1 MTAQV
6 NSPLFTRKQLTRL
19 IWPLLVEQLLSVLV
33 GMVDVLMVS
42 FVGEA
47 TVSGVSLVDSVNHL
61 IIQVLFALTAGG
73 TVVCAKC
80 IGAKDAEGARRSA
93 GQLLTITTAA
103 MLVLAALFLT
113 VGRHIL
119 RLLFGTVEA
128 EVMRNAEIYM
138 RFTAASFPFLAIY
151 HANAAIFRAKGNSK
165 LSMLV
170 SLGMNLLNIAGNAI
184 CIFGLGWGVE
194 GVALPTLIS
203 RMAAAVAMC
212 FFLQS
217 AKNELRLDSIRQF
230 KPEGA
235 ILRQI
240 LSIGIP
246 GSVESGLFNLGKVLL
261 QSLVSTLGTASI
273 AAYAVAGNLVTYL
286 YLPGN
291 ALGTAITTVV
301 GQCSGAGE
309 PEQARQYTK
318 KLIVLDYI
326 MLVPIC
332 AALIIWRGFWV
343 GLYHLSAGSAELA
356 AGLLLAHALAMVLW
370 PVAFLLPYYFRATG
384 RATFSMLIAVGAMA
398 VFRIGFAYLFVMLL
412 SKNVLWVWYAMFI
425 DWVFRIAVFIPAF
438 KKGKSIK
445 CHQNRT
451 KFK

>member
-1 MTAQV
+1 MQTQA
-6 NSPLFTRKQLTRL
+6 SPPLFTRKQLTHL

-42 FVGEA
+42 YVGEA

-73 TVVCAKC
+73 TVVCARC
-80 IGAKDAEGARRSA
+80 IGAKDLSGARKSV

-103 MLVLAALFLT
+103 MLVLAALFLAA
-113 VGRHIL
+113 GGQIL
-119 RLLFGTVEA
+119 RLLFGSVEP
-128 EVMRNAEIYM
+128 EVMRNAKIYM
-138 RFTAASFPFLAIY
+138 RYTAASFPFLAIY
-151 HANAAIFRAKGNSK
+151 HANAAVFRAKGNSS

-170 SLGMNLLNIAGNAI
+170 SLGMNLLNIAGNAV
-184 CIFGLGWGVE
+184 CIFGLGWAVE

-203 RMAAAVAMC
+203 RAAAAVAMC
-212 FFLQS
+212 FLLQS
-217 AKNELRLDSIRQF
+217 AKNELRLDRLRQF
-230 KPEGA
+230 RPEGNT
-235 ILRQI
+235 LRQI

-309 PEQARQYTK
+309 PEQARTYTK
-318 KLIVLDYI
+318 KLVLLDYA
-326 MLVPIC
+326 MLAPVC
-332 AALIIWRGFWV
+332 AAFIFARSFWV
-343 GLYHLSAGSAELA
+343 GLYRLSPDPAALA
-356 AGLLLAHALAMVLW
+356 AGLLLAHSLAMVLW
-370 PVAFLLPYYFRATG
+370 PIAFLLPYYFRATG
-384 RATFSMLIAVGAMA
+384 RATFSMLVAVGAMA
-398 VFRIGFAYLFVMLL
+398 VFRIGFAYVFVMLL
-412 SKNVLWVWYAMFI
+412 GKNVLWVWYAMFI
-425 DWVFRIAVFIPAF
+425 DWVFRVAVFIPAF
-438 KKGKSIK
+438 RRDAK
-445 CHQNRT
+445 R
-451 KFK
+451 

>member
-1 MTAQV
+1 MMLAQV
-6 NSPLFTRKQLTRL
+6 DSPLFTRKQLTRL

-42 FVGEA
+42 YVGEA

-80 IGAKDAEGARRSA
+80 IGAKDTEGARRSA

-203 RMAAAVAMC
+203 RMAATVAMC

-309 PEQARQYTK
+309 PEQAKRYTK
-318 KLIVLDYI
+318 KLIILDYL

-332 AALIIWRGFWV
+332 AALILWRGFWV
-343 GLYHLSAGSAELA
+343 GLYHLSAEAAGLA
-356 AGLLLAHALAMVLW
+356 AGLLLAHSLAMVLW

-398 VFRIGFAYLFVMLL
+398 VFRIGGAYLFVLL
-412 SKNVLWVWYAMFI
+412 LGKNVLWVWYAMFI

-438 KKGKSIK
+438 KRGQMK
-445 CHQNRT
+445 
-451 KFK
+451 

>member
-1 MTAQV
+1 MQMQES
-6 NSPLFTRKQLTRL
+6 SPLFSRSQLIRM

-42 FVGEA
+42 YVGEA

-80 IGAKDAEGARRSA
+80 IGAKDFGGARNST

-103 MLVLAALFLT
+103 MLILAALFLCF
-113 VGRHIL
+113 GRYIL
-119 RLLFGTVEA
+119 RLLFGTVEP

-138 RFTAASFPFLAIY
+138 RYTAASFPFLAVY
-151 HANAAIFRAKGNSK
+151 HAVSSVFRAKGNTR

-170 SLGMNLLNIAGNAI
+170 SLGMNIMNIAGNAI
-184 CIFGLGWGVE
+184 CIFVLGWGVE
-194 GVALPTLIS
+194 GVALPTLLS
-203 RMAAAVAMC
+203 RIAAAAVMLL
-212 FFLQS
+212 FLQS
-217 AKNELRLDSIRQF
+217 ARSGLRLESIRQF
-230 KPEGA
+230 RPQGT

-246 GSVESGLFNLGKVLL
+246 GSVESGLFNLGKVML

-309 PEQARQYTK
+309 LKQAKTYTK
-318 KLIVLDYI
+318 KLILADYA

-332 AALIIWRGFWV
+332 AALIIGRSFWV
-343 GLYHLSAGSAELA
+343 SLYHLSSASDELA
-356 AGLLLAHALAMVLW
+356 AGLLTAHSLAMVLW

-384 RATFSMLIAVGAMA
+384 RASFSMLVAVSAMA
-398 VFRIGFAYLFVMLL
+398 VFRIGFACLFVLL
-412 SKNVLWVWYAMFI
+412 LHKNVLWIWYAMFL
-425 DWVFRIAVFIPAF
+425 DWVFRVAVYGTVFRKRKRGDPIE
-438 KKGKSIK
+438 
-445 CHQNRT
+445 
-451 KFK
+451 

>member
-1 MTAQV
+1 MMLAQV
-6 NSPLFTRKQLTRL
+6 DSPLFTRKQLTRL

-42 FVGEA
+42 YVGEA

-80 IGAKDAEGARRSA
+80 IGAKDTEGARRSA

-151 HANAAIFRAKGNSK
+151 HANAAIFRAKSNSK

-194 GVALPTLIS
+194 GVALPTLFA

-235 ILRQI
+235 ILRPI

-309 PEQARQYTK
+309 PEQAKRYTK
-318 KLIVLDYI
+318 KLIVLDYL

-332 AALIIWRGFWV
+332 AALILWRGFWV
-343 GLYHLSAGSAELA
+343 GLYHLSAEAAGLA
-356 AGLLLAHALAMVLW
+356 AGLLLAHSLAMVLW

-398 VFRIGFAYLFVMLL
+398 VFRIGGAYLFVLL
-412 SKNVLWVWYAMFI
+412 LGKNVLWVWYAMFI

-438 KKGKSIK
+438 KRGQMK
-445 CHQNRT
+445 
-451 KFK
+451 

>member
-1 MTAQV
+1 MPAQV

-42 FVGEA
+42 YVGEA

-73 TVVCAKC
+73 TVVCARC
-80 IGAKDAEGARRSA
+80 IGAKDADGARRSA

-217 AKNELRLDSIRQF
+217 PKNELRLDSLRQF

-240 LSIGIP
+240 LSIGVP

-309 PEQARQYTK
+309 PEQAKQYTK

-326 MLVPIC
+326 MLIPIC
-332 AALIIWRGFWV
+332 AALIIWRDFWV

-356 AGLLLAHALAMVLW
+356 AGLLLAHSLAMVLW

-384 RATFSMLIAVGAMA
+384 RATFSMLVAVGAMA

-412 SKNVLWVWYAMFI
+412 GKNVLWVWYAMFI
-425 DWVFRIAVFIPAF
+425 DWLFRIAVFIPAF
-438 KKGKSIK
+438 KKGKSMRRQK
-445 CHQNRT
+445 PEYL
-451 KFK
+451 K

>member
-1 MTAQV
+1 MPAQV

-42 FVGEA
+42 YVGEA

-80 IGAKDAEGARRSA
+80 IGAKDTEGARRSA

-170 SLGMNLLNIAGNAI
+170 SLGMNLLNIVGNAI

-217 AKNELRLDSIRQF
+217 AKNELRLDSIKQF

-309 PEQARQYTK
+309 PEQAKRYTK
-318 KLIVLDYI
+318 RLIVLDYL
-326 MLVPIC
+326 MLAPIC

-343 GLYHLSAGSAELA
+343 NLYHLSTGSAELA

-384 RATFSMLIAVGAMA
+384 RATFSMLVAVGTMA
-398 VFRIGFAYLFVMLL
+398 VFRIGGAYLFVMLL
-412 SKNVLWVWYAMFI
+412 GKNVLWVWYAMFI
-425 DWVFRIAVFIPAF
+425 DWLFRIAVFLPAF
-438 KKGKSIK
+438 
-445 CHQNRT
+445 NRKYST
-451 KFK
+451 L

>member
-1 MTAQV
+1 MQTQA
-6 NSPLFTRKQLTRL
+6 NTLLFSRKQLTRL
-19 IWPLLVEQLLSVLV
+19 IWPLLVEQLLAVLV

-42 FVGEA
+42 YVGEA

-73 TVVCAKC
+73 TVVCARY
-80 IGAKDAEGARRSA
+80 IGAKDVDGARKGA

-103 MLVLAALFLT
+103 MLVLTAVFLT
-113 VGRHIL
+113 AGRYIL
-119 RLLFGTVEA
+119 RLLFGTVEP

-138 RFTAASFPFLAIY
+138 RFTAASFPFLAVY
-151 HANAAIFRAKGNSK
+151 HAVASVFRAKGNSK
-165 LSMLV
+165 LSMLI

-194 GVALPTLIS
+194 GVALPTLLS
-203 RMAAAVAMC
+203 RAAAAVTLLL
-212 FFLQS
+212 FLQS
-217 AKNELRLDSIRQF
+217 PKNELRIDSLR
-230 KPEGA
+230 KLRPEGA

-246 GSVESGLFNLGKVLL
+246 GSVESALFNLGKVLL

-291 ALGTAITTVV
+291 ALGTALTTVT
-301 GQCSGAGE
+301 GQCCGAGE
-309 PEQARQYTK
+309 PEQAKHYAKR
-318 KLIVLDYI
+318 LVLTDYA

-332 AALIIWRGFWV
+332 AALILGRHFWV
-343 GLYHLSAGSAELA
+343 GLYHLSAESAALA
-356 AGLLLAHALAMVLW
+356 AGLLLAHSLAMVLW

-384 RATFSMLIAVGAMA
+384 RATFSMLVAVGAMA
-398 VFRIGFAYLFVMLL
+398 VFRVGLAYVFVMLL
-412 SKNVLWVWYAMFI
+412 HKNVLWIWYAMFI
-425 DWVFRIAVFIPAF
+425 DWIFRVAVFSAAF
-438 KKGKSIK
+438 LRPKKSKVK
-445 CHQNRT
+445 CGDSLD
-451 KFK
+451 

>member
-1 MTAQV
+1 MQAQA
-6 NSPLFTRKQLTRL
+6 SPPLFTRKQLTHL

-42 FVGEA
+42 YVGEA

-73 TVVCAKC
+73 TVVCARC
-80 IGAKDAEGARRSA
+80 IGAKDLSGARKSV

-103 MLVLAALFLT
+103 MLVLAALFLAA
-113 VGRHIL
+113 GGQIL
-119 RLLFGTVEA
+119 RLLFGSVEP
-128 EVMRNAEIYM
+128 EVMRNAKIYM
-138 RFTAASFPFLAIY
+138 RYTAASFPFLAIY
-151 HANAAIFRAKGNSK
+151 HANAAVFRAKGNSR

-170 SLGMNLLNIAGNAI
+170 SLGMNLLNIAGNAV

-203 RMAAAVAMC
+203 RAAAAVAMC
-212 FFLQS
+212 FLLQS
-217 AKNELRLDSIRQF
+217 AKNELRLDRLRQF
-230 KPEGA
+230 EPEGNT
-235 ILRQI
+235 LRQI

-309 PEQARQYTK
+309 PEQARTYTK
-318 KLIVLDYI
+318 KLVLLDYA
-326 MLVPIC
+326 MLAPVC
-332 AALIIWRGFWV
+332 AAFFFARSFWV
-343 GLYHLSAGSAELA
+343 GLYRLSPDPAALA
-356 AGLLLAHALAMVLW
+356 AGLLLAHSLAMVLW
-370 PVAFLLPYYFRATG
+370 PAAFLLPYYFRATG
-384 RATFSMLIAVGAMA
+384 RATFSMLVAVGAMA
-398 VFRIGFAYLFVMLL
+398 VFRIGFAYVFVMLL
-412 SKNVLWVWYAMFI
+412 GKNVLWVWYAMFI
-425 DWVFRIAVFIPAF
+425 DWVFRVAVFIPAF
-438 KKGKSIK
+438 RRDAK
-445 CHQNRT
+445 R
-451 KFK
+451 

>member
-1 MTAQV
+1 MPAHTH
-6 NSPLFTRKQLTRL
+6 SPLFSRKQLTRL

-42 FVGEA
+42 YVGEA

-73 TVVCAKC
+73 TVVCARC
-80 IGAKDAEGARRSA
+80 IGAKDPEGVRRSA

-103 MLVLAALFLT
+103 MLVLVALFLT

-138 RFTAASFPFLAIY
+138 RYTAASFPFLAIY

-194 GVALPTLIS
+194 GVALPTLVS

-217 AKNELRLDSIRQF
+217 AKNELRLDSLRQF

-309 PEQARQYTK
+309 PEQAKQYTK
-318 KLIVLDYI
+318 KLILLDYI

-332 AALIIWRGFWV
+332 AALILWRGFWV
-343 GLYHLSAGSAELA
+343 GLYHLSAEAAGLA

-384 RATFSMLIAVGAMA
+384 RATFSMLVAVGAMA
-398 VFRIGFAYLFVMLL
+398 VFRIGGAYLFVLL
-412 SKNVLWVWYAMFI
+412 LGKNVLWVWYAMFI
-425 DWVFRIAVFIPAF
+425 DWVFRVIVFVPAF
-438 KKGKSIK
+438 RKPKRKSDAGAP
-445 CHQNRT
+445 T
-451 KFK
+451 S

>member
-1 MTAQV
+1 MPAQV
-6 NSPLFTRKQLTRL
+6 YSPLFTRKQLTRL

-103 MLVLAALFLT
+103 MLVLAALFLAA
-113 VGRHIL
+113 GRHIL

-217 AKNELRLDSIRQF
+217 AKNELRLGSIRQF
-230 KPEGA
+230 KSEGA

-309 PEQARQYTK
+309 PEQAKQYTK
-318 KLIVLDYI
+318 KLIVLDYV

-332 AALIIWRGFWV
+332 AALIIWRDFWV
-343 GLYHLSAGSAELA
+343 GLYHLSTGSAELA
-356 AGLLLAHALAMVLW
+356 AGLLLAHSLAMVLW

-384 RATFSMLIAVGAMA
+384 RATFSMLVAVGAMA

-412 SKNVLWVWYAMFI
+412 GKNVLWVWYAMFI

-438 KKGKSIK
+438 KKGKVL
-445 CHQNRT
+445 N
-451 KFK
+451 

>member
-1 MTAQV
+1 MQTQA
-6 NSPLFTRKQLTRL
+6 SPPLFTRKQLTRL

-42 FVGEA
+42 YVGEA

-73 TVVCAKC
+73 TVVCARC
-80 IGAKDAEGARRSA
+80 IGAKDLSGARKSV

-103 MLVLAALFLT
+103 MLVLAALFLAA
-113 VGRHIL
+113 GGQIL
-119 RLLFGTVEA
+119 RLLFGSVEP
-128 EVMRNAEIYM
+128 EVMRNAKIYM
-138 RFTAASFPFLAIY
+138 RYTAASFPFLAIY
-151 HANAAIFRAKGNSK
+151 HANAAVFRAKGNSR

-170 SLGMNLLNIAGNAI
+170 SLGMNLLNIAGNAV

-203 RMAAAVAMC
+203 RAAAAVAMC
-212 FFLQS
+212 FLLQS
-217 AKNELRLDSIRQF
+217 AKNELRLDRLRQF
-230 KPEGA
+230 RPEGNT
-235 ILRQI
+235 LRQI

-318 KLIVLDYI
+318 KLVLLDYA
-326 MLVPIC
+326 MLAPVC
-332 AALIIWRGFWV
+332 AAFIFARSFWV
-343 GLYHLSAGSAELA
+343 GLYHLSPDPAALA
-356 AGLLLAHALAMVLW
+356 AGLLLAHSLAMVLW
-370 PVAFLLPYYFRATG
+370 PAAFLLPYYFRATG
-384 RATFSMLIAVGAMA
+384 RATFSMLVAVGAMA
-398 VFRIGFAYLFVMLL
+398 VFRIGFAYVFVMLL
-412 SKNVLWVWYAMFI
+412 GKNVLWVWYAMFI
-425 DWVFRIAVFIPAF
+425 DWVFRVAVFIPAF
-438 KKGKSIK
+438 RRDAK
-445 CHQNRT
+445 R
-451 KFK
+451 